1 MTQHVPREKL
11 RVQGFDSA
19 PPFQEQEDEGEHH
32 RQQAAYETTG
42 MLSEMFNFSPA
53 ELLET
58 CRIRPPEWFP
68 GRQETVTGGGGD
80 CKQQHLSGVYA
91 AAAADMQLLV
101 MNPPPPA
108 ALQGYDHPAQPGGHF
123 GHFTNS
129 APGIG
134 GGNVVEGRGLSLSL
148 SPSLHNLEVAEK
160 FREHGGMLLFS
171 QGGGG
176 LGGGGHRHILT
187 GWHDQPAGVGV
198 VNALRNSKYAKAAQE
213 LLEEFCGSVGQRG
226 QFTVTG
232 ELITPSAEQN
242 PTPNNNTTSMSPPPL
257 SSSDRIEHR
266 RRKVKLLSMLDEAD
280 KKYGHYCE
288 QMQMVAN
295 SFDSIMGTGASKT
308 YTSLAHGAM
317 SRHFRC
323 LKDAIAAQLRHS
335 RELLGEKEDDDD
347 SASVSKG
354 ETPRLKIL
362 ERSLRQQ
369 RAAALVHHQMGHG
382 QQEGCWRPQRGLP
395 ERSVNVLRSWL
406 FQHFLHPYPSDA
418 HKKILARQT
427 GLSRSQV
434 SNWFINAR
442 VRLWK
447 PMVEDMYQQEAKE
460 EGEKSTDSSPN
471 TSAGNHHNNYDDNAN
486 TAPPPLPPPPIAAV
500 APPSSAVVTT
510 EMDDDKKCEMNNND
524 QESGD
529 PSPLLDFEAAGQII
543 GWSVAAGDGLVR
555 LGTGSSGDISLT
567 LGLRHHGNLP
577 GKNAWS

>member
-1 MTQHVPREKL
+1 MSGDYFSISQSDVTQHVRREKL
-11 RVQGFDSA
+11 RVQGFDLA

-32 RQQAAYETTG
+32 RRQQAAYETTG
-42 MLSEMFNFSPA
+42 MLSEMFDFSPA

-68 GRQETVTGGGGD
+68 GRQEMVTGGGGN
-80 CKQQHLSGVYA
+80 CRPQHVSGVNA
-91 AAAADMQLLV
+91 EAVADMKLFL

-108 ALQGYDHPAQPGGHF
+108 DLQGYDHPAQPGGHF
-123 GHFTNS
+123 GHFTN
-129 APGIG
+129 APPGIG
-134 GGNVVEGRGLSLSL
+134 GANVVEGRGLSLSL
-148 SPSLHNLEVAEK
+148 SSSLHNLEAAEE
-160 FREHGGMLLFS
+160 FREHGGMLVFS
-171 QGGGG
+171 QGSGGW
-176 LGGGGHRHILT
+176 GGGGHHHT
-187 GWHDQPAGVGV
+187 GLHDQPAGVGV
-198 VNALRNSKYAKAAQE
+198 VNALRNSKYAKAARE

-226 QFTVTG
+226 QFTTTG
-232 ELITPSAEQN
+232 ELITPSADQN
-242 PTPNNNTTSMSPPPL
+242 PTSNNNTPSMSRPPL

-280 KKYGHYCE
+280 KKYGHYCD
-288 QMQMVAN
+288 QMRMVAN
-295 SFDSIMGTGASKT
+295 SFDSIMGIGASKT
-308 YTSLAHGAM
+308 YTSPTHRAM

-323 LKDAIAAQLRHS
+323 LKDAIAAQLKHS
-335 RELLGEKEDDDD
+335 LELLGEKDDDDDD

-362 ERSLRQQ
+362 EWSSRQQ
-369 RAAALVHHQMGHG
+369 RAALLHHQMG
-382 QQEGCWRPQRGLP
+382 QQEEGCWRPQRGLP
-395 ERSVNVLRSWL
+395 ERSVNILRSWL

-460 EGEKSTDSSPN
+460 EGEKSTGSSPN
-471 TSAGNHHNNYDDNAN
+471 TSAGNHPNNYDDNAN
-486 TAPPPLPPPPIAAV
+486 TAPPPPPAIEAV

-510 EMDDDKKCEMNNND
+510 EMDDGKRCEMNNND
-524 QESGD
+524 QDSGD
-529 PSPLLDFEAAGQII
+529 PSPLLDFGAAGHII
-543 GWSVAAGDGLVR
+543 GWSVVA
-555 LGTGSSGDISLT
+555 GDISLT